1 MDGAGTSRARRPR
14 PRLSATTIDD
24 VARAA
29 GVSRQTV
36 TRAVNDMT
44 GISAVTKERVL
55 RAAAE
60 LDYRPS
66 RSGRAMARGRHD
78 ALGVAVSDLT
88 DPFYAPLAAATMR
101 RAGQAGHDVVL
112 VDVASSQNPVR
123 LLTGLTRQVDAV
135 IAYLGR
141 HESWTDVLSD
151 VPTVWV
157 GAPGDPV
164 PTTGVRITPDPT
176 AARAAAAAHL
186 RASGS
191 VHAVVL
197 DAWAGPDRRTEIV
210 LDALARAGLH
220 AVTHPA
226 GGPGYRD
233 GHRATHEVL
242 RRGVPDVVV
251 GWNDPIAIGALAAL
265 AERGIGVPD
274 QTQVLGVDGLS
285 VAEFTAPAL
294 STVVLDPEVVARVS
308 VDAALRCSTG
318 AAVGA
323 EDRQQFVHHTFV
335 PRGTTR

>member
-1 MDGAGTSRARRPR
+1 M
-14 PRLSATTIDD
+14 
-24 VARAA
+24 
-29 GVSRQTV
+29 SRQTV

-66 RSGRAMARGRHD
+66 RSGRTMARGRHD

-101 RAGQAGHDVVL
+101 WAGQAGHDVVL
-112 VDVASSQNPVR
+112 VDVASSPNPVR
-123 LLTGLTRQVDAV
+123 LLTGVTRQVDAV

-151 VPTVWV
+151 VPTVRV

-164 PTTGVRITPDPT
+164 PTTGARITPDPT
-176 AARAAAAAHL
+176 TALAVAVAHL
-186 RASGS
+186 RASGA

-197 DAWAGPDRRTEIV
+197 GAWAGPDRRTEIV
-210 LDALARAGLH
+210 LEALTRAGLH

-233 GHRATHEVL
+233 GHRATHEML
-242 RRGVPDVVV
+242 RRGVPD
-251 GWNDPIAIGALAAL
+251 
-265 AERGIGVPD
+265 R
-274 QTQVLGVDGLS
+274 TQVLGVDGSS

-294 STVVLDPEVVARVS
+294 STVVLDPEAVAQVS
-308 VDAALRCSTG
+308 VDAALRWSTG

-323 EDRQQFVHHTFV
+323 GGRQQFVHHTFV

>member
-1 MDGAGTSRARRPR
+1 
-14 PRLSATTIDD
+14 
-24 VARAA
+24 
-29 GVSRQTV
+29 
-36 TRAVNDMT
+36 
-44 GISAVTKERVL
+44 
-55 RAAAE
+55 
-60 LDYRPS
+60 
-66 RSGRAMARGRHD
+66 MARGRHD

-88 DPFYAPLAAATMR
+88 DPFYAPL
-101 RAGQAGHDVVL
+101 
-112 VDVASSQNPVR
+112 
-123 LLTGLTRQVDAV
+123 
-135 IAYLGR
+135 
-141 HESWTDVLSD
+141 
-151 VPTVWV
+151 
-157 GAPGDPV
+157 
-164 PTTGVRITPDPT
+164 
-176 AARAAAAAHL
+176 AAAAAHL

-251 GWNDPIAIGALAAL
+251 GWNDPIAIGTLAAL

-274 QTQVLGVDGLS
+274 QTQVLGIDGLS